1 MRRYFYRNLKTIV
14 CIISIVIV
22 FGISENLC
30 QAEEIREDYED
41 EKEAEISSQITDI
54 EILEYDDE
62 LYVGAMGDL
71 RVKIVPE
78 SADKSN
84 VHYESSNENI
94 VTVNSDGEIKAIS
107 KGSATITITA
117 DNVIKQVDINVKV
130 KTKAINVLN
139 SYIVLK
145 PGERYRIEAS
155 VSPEDA
161 EQLLSYKTMDA
172 SVADVDVEG
181 NVIANNSGATTIIVS
196 NGQISNS
203 INVIVNKDTADNYRY
218 GDPVNIGTIDVGEIF
233 DCPDVVYASTVECLD
248 AEFLYNLNK
257 SGKSV
262 KIVGEG
268 YSIIID
274 GKKIKNFKNIL
285 YTNINMV
292 KTDNGLEFEINKGQ
306 KLCGEIKLELDDLNG
321 GKLYLFNDEK
331 GKYEL
336 LDTDDI
342 ACLTITREGKY
353 IITDKRLGAKIVNLK
368 YILIGAAGLSAVAL
382 SIYIFSA
389 KRYWFW

>member
-1 MRRYFYRNLKTIV
+1 MAYQRTY
-14 CIISIVIV
+14 
-22 FGISENLC
+22 
-30 QAEEIREDYED
+30 A
-41 EKEAEISSQITDI
+41 QITDI

-62 LYVGAMGDL
+62 LYVGATGDL

-84 VHYESSNENI
+84 VRYESSNENI

-107 KGSATITITA
+107 KGSATITIAA

-139 SYIVLK
+139 NYVVLK

-196 NGQISNS
+196 NGQMSNS
-203 INVIVNKDTADNYRY
+203 INVIVNEDTADNYRY
-218 GDPVNIGTIDVGEIF
+218 RDPVNIGSVEVGEIF

-248 AEFLYNLNK
+248 AEFLYKLNK

-274 GKKIKNFKNIL
+274 GKKIKNFKNIF

-292 KTDNGLEFEINKGQ
+292 KTDDGLEFEINKGQ

-331 GKYEL
+331 DKYEL

-353 IITDKRLGAKIVNLK
+353 IITDKKLGAKTVNLK
-368 YILIGAAGLSAVAL
+368 YILIGSAGLGAVVL